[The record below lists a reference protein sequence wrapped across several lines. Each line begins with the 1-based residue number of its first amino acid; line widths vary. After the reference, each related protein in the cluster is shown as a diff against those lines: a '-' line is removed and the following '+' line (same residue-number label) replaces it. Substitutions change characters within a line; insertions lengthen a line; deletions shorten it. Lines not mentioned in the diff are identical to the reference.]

1 MTLRQFRWTTRTGP
15 DDLPL
20 VYGIAPYGDL
30 RKLPVD
36 VADVIL
42 VNAMAPTASLRIE
55 YATRVDELRLLRSCL
70 LDKADGALHLAGGG
84 FASSSP
90 HVRRFVSESFGLGM
104 LSAAV
109 QSAYEWVAGPDA
121 LRDFDA
127 LPVSLARKY
136 AKSRV
141 RPDLLFRTADLLLAG
156 EARGRSS
163 RPAASTLQQEKRLN
177 TLLPWVDAHKQ
188 PLVMTWA
195 HLTEA
200 GVTVNL
206 YSSAEGG
213 SWLDAPIGESRPP
226 SSNLYLDVPTE
237 DVPTEDVPADDVPA
251 GAAGDAR
258 APVDP
263 DGPPGAGPDAE
274 RPPPRSTGP
283 GSAEAMF
290 SAGRETLPLLTRQ
303 LYASAPETPV
313 RLADRRLRGRWVPVD
328 PVHPDR
334 GTFLLGVLEEPLS
347 PRDGRV
353 LTERLRARNRDVA
366 VAGGV
371 TVAVRDRLLVA
382 TSALREGQPWDL
394 LVD

>member
-1 MTLRQFRWTTRTGP
+1 MSWVSLRQFRWTTRIGP

-20 VYGIAPYGDL
+20 VYGIAPYGEPA
-30 RKLPVD
+30 KLPVD

-55 YATRVDELRLLRSCL
+55 YATRVGELRLLRSCL

-104 LSAAV
+104 LSASV

-121 LRDFDA
+121 PRDFDA

-136 AKSRV
+136 ARSRV

-177 TLLPWVDAHKQ
+177 TLLPWAHAHKQ

-213 SWLDAPIGESRPP
+213 SWLDAPIGEPRPP
-226 SSNLYLDVPTE
+226 SSNLYLDVPT
-237 DVPTEDVPADDVPA
+237 DDVPA
-251 GAAGDAR
+251 GVAGDAR

-263 DGPPGAGPDAE
+263 DDPPGAEPDAE
-274 RPPPRSTGP
+274 RPPPRSTGL

-290 SAGRETLPLLTRQ
+290 SASRETLPLLTRQ

-366 VAGGV
+366 GAGGV
-371 TVAVRDRLLVA
+371 AVAVRDRLLVA

>member
-1 MTLRQFRWTTRTGP
+1 MSWVTLRQFRWTTRTGP

-20 VYGIAPYGDL
+20 VYGIAPYGEPA
-30 RKLPVD
+30 KLPVD

-42 VNAMAPTASLRIE
+42 VNAMAPTASLKIK
-55 YATRVDELRLLRSCL
+55 YATRVNELRLLRSYL
-70 LDKADGALHLAGGG
+70 LDKRDGEVHLLGDD
-84 FASSSP
+84 FASSSL

-109 QSAYEWVAGPDA
+109 QSAYEWVVGADE
-121 LRDFDA
+121 LYNFDA

-141 RPDLLFRTADLLLAG
+141 RPDLLFRTAGLLLAG

-177 TLLPWVDAHKQ
+177 TLLPWAHAHKQ

-195 HLTEA
+195 HLTPA

-213 SWLDAPIGESRPP
+213 SWLDAPIGEPRPP
-226 SSNLYLDVPTE
+226 SSNLYLDVLPGAE
-237 DVPTEDVPADDVPA
+237 
-251 GAAGDAR
+251 AAGVVE
-258 APVDP
+258 VD
-263 DGPPGAGPDAE
+263 GAEEALVAQPREEQVDV
-274 RPPPRSTGP
+274 RPPPRSTGL

-290 SAGRETLPLLTRQ
+290 SASRETLPLLTRQ